1 MPALALREIPSPVGP
16 LTLGVTDQ
24 GVCLCEFNGRRAA
37 EGVADLEHL
46 TGLSASTAPHPLLDR
61 LVAQLDRYFAG
72 ERHPFTLPLHLPGT
86 DFQRRVWDQLLQI
99 PFGTTCSYLDIAV
112 KLGNSRA
119 VRAVGLANG
128 QNRVAILVPC
138 HRVIDK
144 SGSLRGYGGGLERKK
159 FLLELEGAIQPESSL
174 YSSVIGA

>member
-1 MPALALREIPSPVGP
+1 MPALHSRELPSPLGP
-16 LTLGVTDQ
+16 LTLAATDD

-37 EGVADLEHL
+37 EGVADLERL
-46 TGLSASTAPHPLLDR
+46 TGLPTRDADHPFLDR
-61 LVAQLDRYFAG
+61 LASELDRYFTG
-72 ERHPFTLPLHLPGT
+72 ELRHFTVPLYLPGT
-86 DFQRRVWDQLLQI
+86 DFQRRVWDQLLRI
-99 PFGTTCSYLDIAV
+99 PYGTTCSYLDVAV
-112 KLGNSRA
+112 KLGNPNA

-159 FLLELEGAIQPESSL
+159 FLLELEGAIQPEGHL
-174 YSSVIGA
+174 YSSVIEA

>member
-1 MPALALREIPSPVGP
+1 MPGLHLREVSTPVGP
-16 LTLGVTDQ
+16 LTLGVCDE

-37 EGVADLEHL
+37 KGVAELERL
-46 TGLSASTAPHPLLDR
+46 TGLAAEEGNHPTLDR
-61 LVAQLDRYFAG
+61 LAGELESYFAG
-72 ERHPFTLPLHLPGT
+72 TLRAFTLPLYLPGT
-86 DFQRRVWDQLLQI
+86 DFQRRVWDKLLQI
-99 PFGTTCSYLDIAV
+99 SFGTTWSYFDVAV
-112 KLGNSRA
+112 KLGNPAA

-128 QNRVAILVPC
+128 SNRVAILVPC

-159 FLLELEGAIQPESSL
+159 FLLELEGAIPSQGLL

>member
-1 MPALALREIPSPVGP
+1 MPVLHLREIASPVGP
-16 LTLGVTDQ
+16 LTLGVTDE

-37 EGVADLEHL
+37 EGVADLERL
-46 TGLSASTAPHPLLDR
+46 TGFRAIDADHPLLER
-61 LVAQLDRYFAG
+61 LVSELTRYFAG
-72 ERHPFTLPLHLPGT
+72 ELRTFTVPLHLPGT
-86 DFQRRVWDQLLQI
+86 EFQRRVWDQLLCI
-99 PFGTTCSYLDIAV
+99 GYGKTCSYLDVAV
-112 KLGNSRA
+112 KLGNPNA

-159 FLLELEGAIQPESSL
+159 FLLELEGAIQHEGLL
-174 YSSVIGA
+174 YSTVIGA